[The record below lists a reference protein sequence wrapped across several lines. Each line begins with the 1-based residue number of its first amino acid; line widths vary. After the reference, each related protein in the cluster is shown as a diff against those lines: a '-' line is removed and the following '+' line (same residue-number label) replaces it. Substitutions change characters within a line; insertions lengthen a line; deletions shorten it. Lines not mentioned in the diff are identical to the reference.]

1 MAQAPPEVNE
11 LHDAVKRGDLA
22 AMRELLAA
30 DNTLAN
36 ARSETD
42 PRGVY
47 PLHVAA
53 ELGQAEAARLLLEH
67 GADPGLLDAQNAA
80 TALCWAAFHG
90 RPAVLAVL
98 PDTGINLRN
107 KHGLTP
113 LGCAIGGMQGHWSR
127 FSNASTDDWR
137 KITEM
142 LRARGGVE

>member
-1 MAQAPPEVNE
+1 MAPAPSKVTE
-11 LHDAVKRGDLA
+11 LHEAVKRGDLA
-22 AMRELLAA
+22 AMRKLLAA
-30 DNTLAN
+30 DRQLAN

-42 PRGVY
+42 ARGVY

-53 ELGQAEAARLLLEH
+53 EVGQAEAARLLLEH
-67 GADPGLLDAQNAA
+67 GADPGLLDAENDA

-90 RPAVLAVL
+90 RPAVVAAL

-113 LGCAIGGMQGHWSR
+113 LGCAIGGTQGHWSR

-137 KITEM
+137 KITGM